1 MTYDAFRTVAARPS
15 LPPFAR
21 MGFALTVVLL
31 AWEERRQTRK
41 ALARLEDHML
51 RDIGLYPDEARTE
64 AARPFW
70 QA

>member
-1 MTYDAFRTVAARPS
+1 MTRDAVLAVAARPS

-21 MGFALTVVLL
+21 IGFALTVKLL

-41 ALARLEDHML
+41 ALARLDTHLL
-51 RDIGLYPDEARTE
+51 RDIGLAPDEARTE

-70 QA
+70 QG